1 VTAAGRPDASTGAF
15 VADRRGNRLADYE
28 IRSHNGGHE
37 ILLRGP
43 TEVARQ
49 LTAVR
54 SHNYHLYHLQL
65 AENMDR
71 TRWTHRLIATGAVD
85 PSIVDLLT
93 LLQNVL
99 TVPAPTG
106 VNVVIAL
113 DWYKLRTEDVDP
125 SDWPNTHT
133 GELVSRGKYY
143 FKHNPELQSAIGRTL
158 VRAMV
163 SVVERHP
170 TYNAADLV
178 VVVPGH
184 DRARVSFG
192 ARLAV
197 SVAARRG
204 IGHVKLYSRQQ
215 FRPAAKAME
224 PRERTRALRGEFG
237 TDADLEG
244 KNVIVADDVYQSG
257 ATMREAAR
265 AARVAGADTVLGL
278 AAVRTIRS

>member
-1 VTAAGRPDASTGAF
+1 VGAAGRADAF

-28 IRSHNGGHE
+28 IRSRIDGHE

-43 TEVARQ
+43 IEVARQ
-49 LTAVR
+49 LTAIH
-54 SHNYHLYHLQL
+54 SHNYRLQL
-65 AENMDR
+65 AENLDR
-71 TRWTHRLIATGAVD
+71 TWWTHRLIATDAVD
-85 PSIVDLLT
+85 PSIVDLLA

-106 VNVVIAL
+106 VDILIAL

-125 SDWPNTHT
+125 SDWPNTAT

-143 FKHNPELQSAIGRTL
+143 FRNNAELQSAVGRTL
-158 VRAMV
+158 VRAMI

-170 TYNAADLV
+170 AYNAADLV

-204 IGHVKLYSRQQ
+204 IGHVKLYSRQP

-224 PRERTRALRGEFG
+224 PKERARALRGEFG
-237 TDADLEG
+237 TDADLSG
-244 KNVIVADDVYQSG
+244 KRVIVADDVYQSG

-265 AARVAGADTVLGL
+265 AARAAGADAVLGL
-278 AAVRTIRS
+278 AAVRTVRS